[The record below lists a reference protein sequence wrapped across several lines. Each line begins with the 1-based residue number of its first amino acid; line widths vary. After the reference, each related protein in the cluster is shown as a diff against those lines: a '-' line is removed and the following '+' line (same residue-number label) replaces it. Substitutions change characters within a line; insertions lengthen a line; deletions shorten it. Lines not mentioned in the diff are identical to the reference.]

1 MIRRPEKTVE
11 KKRDPLHN
19 INSLFR
25 GAIPMTEQNDDNDKA
40 APETTKAAVSLP
52 ALSEDEIKK
61 LANFTG
67 TIEIPVGQAP
77 QPADP
82 ETEKDSEEKTVNSEW
97 DDLENLL
104 WGGIPASEGPV
115 INYGDEYVVEK
126 GAPLA
131 DGAKQSSVDDIIAAV
146 RTVSDPEIMMNVYDL
161 GLVYRLDKLA
171 NGDVEIDMTVTAPSC
186 PVAGVMPNQVAEA
199 VAALDGTGK
208 VTVKLVWEPAW
219 SVDRMT
225 EEAKVALDLF

>member
-1 MIRRPEKTVE
+1 MTEKTE
-11 KKRDPLHN
+11 KN
-19 INSLFR
+19 
-25 GAIPMTEQNDDNDKA
+25 GEA
-40 APETTKAAVSLP
+40 ASETAETAVSLP
-52 ALSEDEIKK
+52 ALTEDEIKK

-67 TIEIPVGQAP
+67 TIEIPIAGAP
-77 QPADP
+77 AAIEPAK
-82 ETEKDSEEKTVNSEW
+82 EQEEKTPNSEW

-104 WGGIPASEGPV
+104 WGGIPASEGPTV
-115 INYGDEYVVEK
+115 NYGDDYVVEK
-126 GAPLA
+126 GEPLA
-131 DGAKQSSVDDIIAAV
+131 DGAKQATVDEIIAAV

-161 GLVYRLDKLA
+161 GLIYRLDKLE

-219 SVDRMT
+219 GTERMT
-225 EEAKVALDLF
+225 DEAKVALDLM